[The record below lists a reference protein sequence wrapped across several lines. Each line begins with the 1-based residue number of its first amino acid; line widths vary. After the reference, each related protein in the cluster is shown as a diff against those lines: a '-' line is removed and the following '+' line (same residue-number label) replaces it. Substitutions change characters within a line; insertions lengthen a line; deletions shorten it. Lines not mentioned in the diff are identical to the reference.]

1 MNVNSSVRIFSH
13 GLSYGAYRVYN
24 FHLRTSEFFQNSL
37 ETILCSSERNAHE
50 FIDNI
55 PQIFAIDDLKAVS
68 RREETNGEKN
78 SHTLYDKFSTSSVSA
93 SKDNAKEIVA
103 LESKCEELRAQIEC
117 LTKQKEDAF
126 EEIERLKDQILSQST
141 YCTSL
146 GAVLGNLTWRASRFP
161 QIVDAWLS
169 NFQNK
174 IGEFLS
180 IVNGTFDAFVNTYRS
195 AFPPTS
201 NVEYQFVMGLLGVVT
216 NISASP
222 EGREFLITNS
232 SGTEFVQKLIKL
244 TPELPSAPGTVS
256 LKRLILMI
264 LYNVSMNKTGLQYL
278 LESRVGDALSHCL
291 GDEASSEEMQLLCL
305 RVLQSVTYDL
315 EEPKYVHDL
324 TTIIP
329 FERIETMMSA
339 KRSDISGA
347 AEQVIKHLRHSQKI
361 TK

>member
-1 MNVNSSVRIFSH
+1 MDEFNSEDEH
-13 GLSYGAYRVYN
+13 EL
-24 FHLRTSEFFQNSL
+24 LNSL
-37 ETILCSSERNAHE
+37 ETILSSTERNLHE
-50 FIDNI
+50 FIDDI
-55 PQIFAIDDLKAVS
+55 PQIFATDNFKAVS
-68 RREETNGEKN
+68 HKEETNGEKT
-78 SHTLYDKFSTSSVSA
+78 HKLFDKLSTSSVGV
-93 SKDNAKEIVA
+93 SKDSAKDIA
-103 LESKCEELRAQIEC
+103 TLELKCEELHDQIGR
-117 LTKQKEDAF
+117 LTKEKEDAF

-169 NFQNK
+169 KFQSK

-180 IVNGTFDAFVNTYRS
+180 IVNGTFGAFVDTYGS
-195 AFPPTS
+195 VFPPAS
-201 NVEYQFVMGLLGVVT
+201 NIEYQFVMGLLGIVT

-244 TPELPSAPGTVS
+244 TPELPLVPETVF
-256 LKRLILMI
+256 LKRLTLMI

-278 LESRVGDALSHCL
+278 LGSQIGDALSHYL
-291 GDEASSEEMQLLCL
+291 HDEASSEEMQYLCL

-315 EEPKYVHDL
+315 KEPKYVQDL
-324 TTIIP
+324 TTAIP
-329 FERIETMMSA
+329 IERIETLTSA

-347 AEQVIKHLRHSQKI
+347 AKQVVKFLRHNQKI
-361 TK
+361 MK

>member
-1 MNVNSSVRIFSH
+1 MDELNLENERK
-13 GLSYGAYRVYN
+13 L
-24 FHLRTSEFFQNSL
+24 NSL
-37 ETILCSSERNAHE
+37 ETILCSSELNTHE
-50 FIDNI
+50 FIDDI
-55 PQIFAIDDLKAVS
+55 SQIFATDDLKAVS
-68 RREETNGEKN
+68 RREETHGEKN

-256 LKRLILMI
+256 LKRHVLKSYLVLILMI

>member
-1 MNVNSSVRIFSH
+1 MD
-13 GLSYGAYRVYN
+13 
-24 FHLRTSEFFQNSL
+24 EFNLENDPELLNSL
-37 ETILCSSERNAHE
+37 ETILSSTERNLHE
-50 FIDNI
+50 FIDDI
-55 PQIFAIDDLKAVS
+55 PQIFASNNIKTVS
-68 RREETNGEKN
+68 YKDEMNEEKTHSLFDE
-78 SHTLYDKFSTSSVSA
+78 LSTSSVSA
-93 SKDNAKEIVA
+93 LKDNAKEVIS
-103 LESKCEELRAQIEC
+103 LESKCEELCGQIER
-117 LTKQKEDAF
+117 LTKEKEDAS

-161 QIVDAWLS
+161 QIVDAWLL

-174 IGEFLS
+174 IEEFLS
-180 IVNGTFDAFVNTYRS
+180 IVNGTFGAFVDIYKH
-195 AFPPTS
+195 AFPLTT
-201 NVEYQFVMGLLGVVT
+201 NVEYQFVMGLLGIIT

-232 SGTEFVQKLIKL
+232 SGMEFVQKLIKL
-244 TPELPSAPGTVS
+244 TPELPSVSGTVP
-256 LKRLILMI
+256 LKRLTLMI

-291 GDEASSEEMQLLCL
+291 NDEISSKEILLLCL

-315 EEPKYVHDL
+315 KEPKYIQDL

-329 FERIETMMSA
+329 VERIEEMTFA
-339 KRSDISGA
+339 KQSDISGA
-347 AEQVIKHLRHSQKI
+347 AKQIVKHLRHSQKI

>member
-1 MNVNSSVRIFSH
+1 MD
-13 GLSYGAYRVYN
+13 
-24 FHLRTSEFFQNSL
+24 EFNLENERDLLNSL
-37 ETILCSSERNAHE
+37 KETILSSTEHNLRE
-50 FIDNI
+50 FMDDI
-55 PQIFAIDDLKAVS
+55 PQIFVTDNLKAVS
-68 RREETNGEKN
+68 HKEETNGEKT
-78 SHTLYDKFSTSSVSA
+78 HTLFDKFSISSVST
-93 SKDNAKEIVA
+93 SKDNVKEIAA
-103 LESKCEELRAQIEC
+103 LEAKCEELRAQVER
-117 LTKQKEDAF
+117 LTKEKEGAF
-126 EEIERLKDQILSQST
+126 KEIERLKDQILNQST

-180 IVNGTFDAFVNTYRS
+180 LVNGTFGAFVNTYRS
-195 AFPPTS
+195 VFPPTS
-201 NVEYQFVMGLLGVVT
+201 NIEYQFVMGLLGIVS

-222 EGREFLITNS
+222 EGRQFLITNS

-244 TPELPSAPGTVS
+244 TPELPPAPGTVS
-256 LKRLILMI
+256 LKRLMLMI
-264 LYNVSMNKTGLQYL
+264 LYNVSMNKTGLEYL

-291 GDEASSEEMQLLCL
+291 DDEASSEEMQLLCL

-315 EEPKYVHDL
+315 DEPKYVHDL

-329 FERIETMMSA
+329 IETIETMTFA
-339 KRSDISGA
+339 KRSDISDA
-347 AEQVIKHLRHSQKI
+347 AKQVVKNLRHSQKI

>member
-1 MNVNSSVRIFSH
+1 MDEFNLENKDELLNSF
-13 GLSYGAYRVYN
+13 
-24 FHLRTSEFFQNSL
+24 
-37 ETILCSSERNAHE
+37 ETILNSTECNLHE
-50 FIDNI
+50 FIDDI
-55 PQIFAIDDLKAVS
+55 PQIFMTDNFKDVS
-68 RREETNGEKN
+68 HKEETNGEKTHILFN
-78 SHTLYDKFSTSSVSA
+78 KFSTSSINA
-93 SKDNAKEIVA
+93 SKDNTNEIVV
-103 LESKCEELRAQIEC
+103 LKSKCEELHDQIEC
-117 LTKQKEDAF
+117 LTKEKEEAL

-161 QIVDAWLS
+161 QIVDTWLS
-169 NFQNK
+169 NFQSK
-174 IGEFLS
+174 IEEFLS
-180 IVNGTFDAFVNTYRS
+180 IVNGTFGAFVNTYRS

-201 NVEYQFVMGLLGVVT
+201 NVEYQFVMGLLGIVT

-256 LKRLILMI
+256 LKRLMLMI

-278 LESRVGDALSHCL
+278 LESRVGDTLSHCL
-291 GDEASSEEMQLLCL
+291 DDEASSEEMQLLCL

-315 EEPKYVHDL
+315 EEPKYIHDL

-329 FERIETMMSA
+329 IERIEIMTSA
-339 KRSDISGA
+339 KRSDIRNA
-347 AEQVIKHLRHSQKI
+347 AKQVLKHLQHSQKI
-361 TK
+361 SK